1 MNNKRKMKRIA
12 RVMAL
17 VLTGA
22 MVLGGAA
29 TVKPVTAYAAEG
41 SSIIENTQTTGKLTI
56 HKKAA
61 DGTTPLADATFEIY
75 KVVELVPGATA
86 GEYAS
91 YTPVK
96 PFDAVLAENEITVD
110 NLGNYSAAKIEATA
124 LELKNAAASVTG
136 ISRTTGATGE
146 AVFENLAL
154 GYYLVVET
162 NAPEGYVAGSPFLVA
177 IPSTDNY
184 KDNRPGTADADKA
197 QGTKWVY
204 DVEVSPKNAQVSIDK
219 KLADADAS
227 NKDVQDGSVKVGDL
241 VKYEVTTTIPNYPD
255 NYFEGDTR
263 VDFTIKDKMDKGLE
277 AKGTNI
283 VVKVGAVGAEAEIE
297 AANNYT
303 ITTHT
308 KAEIAA
314 DTNLSDLEIAF
325 TKEYIKAN
333 RGKHV
338 IVTYYAEVTKDAV
351 TGTDGNKNGVSLVY
365 NHQPGEITEADGPE
379 VFVYSFNI
387 KVMKFTTDGGQKTL
401 DGAKFGL
408 YSDAGCTTQLGEAT
422 SVNGVLGFEKIDEGT
437 YYLKELE
444 SPNGYTLLTDPIKV
458 KITAKKTN
466 GVANNQGFELEVNDQ
481 KIDATTGDY
490 TTHLEIAPGTAYVAV
505 ENHKGFTLPSTGG
518 AGIALFLIVGAA
530 GIVLVSVAFTRK
542 SRKAN

>member
-61 DGTTPLADATFEIY
+61 DGTTTLAGATFEIY
-75 KVVELVPGATA
+75 KVVELTPGATA

-91 YTPVK
+91 YKPVE
-96 PFDAVLAENEITVD
+96 PFASVLTENGITID
-110 NLGNYSAAKIEATA
+110 NLGNYSAAKIEAAA
-124 LELKNAAASVTG
+124 LALKNVATAGSG
-136 ISRTTGATGE
+136 ISQKTGTSGD

-184 KDNRPGTADADKA
+184 KDNLPGTADADKA

-255 NYFEGDTR
+255 NYFEGDTP
-263 VDFTIKDKMDKGLE
+263 VTFTIKDKMDKGLE
-277 AKGTNI
+277 AQATDI
-283 VVKVGAVGAEAEIE
+283 VVKVGNVGAETEIV
-297 AANNYT
+297 ATDNYT
-303 ITTHT
+303 ITTRT

-314 DTNLSDLEIAF
+314 GTNLSDLEIAF

-351 TGTDGNKNGVSLVY
+351 TGTTGNKNGVSLVY
-365 NHQPGEITEADGPE
+365 NHQPGTETEADGPE
-379 VFVYSFNI
+379 VSVYSFNI
-387 KVMKFTTDGGQKTL
+387 KVMKFTNDGGQKTL

-408 YSDAGCTTQLGEAT
+408 YSDEGCTEKLGEAT
-422 SVNGVLGFEKIDEGT
+422 SANGVLGFEKIDEGT

-444 SPNGYTLLTDPIKV
+444 SPKGYTLLTNPIKV

-466 GVANNQGFELEVNDQ
+466 GVTNNQGFELEVNDQ

-490 TTHLEIAPGTAYVAV
+490 TTHLDIDPGTAYVAV